1 MVIDDTGSVEDIH
14 AFIYCKKWRSG
25 QVSPMP
31 DRLTDSHMKDS
42 ATQLLIKFKTG
53 ALVTQQEQEVLADLK
68 CNYCMIYI
76 VFPAPCCPHFK
87 GHLWL
92 WNISDGDEMA

>member
-1 MVIDDTGSVEDIH
+1 MEIWTGVTDAS
-14 AFIYCKKWRSG
+14 
-25 QVSPMP
+25 
-31 DRLTDSHMKDS
+31 LTHSLTTLKDS

-53 ALVTQQEQEVLADLK
+53 ALVSQQEQEVLADLK